1 MYCGSRHGS
10 VLAFDGFGANGKV
23 RTMVRSQAPVLLTI
37 SKLASEAS
45 VGVETVRFY
54 QRRGL
59 LPVPSRKTGT
69 RRYGVDDV
77 RRLRFI
83 RQAQSAGFT
92 LREIAEL
99 LALDAGKNRDRAREL
114 AQSRL
119 KALNQTIAELENA
132 RESLRRLARSCAE
145 GKEGPCPILQSFD
158 SD

>member
-1 MYCGSRHGS
+1 
-10 VLAFDGFGANGKV
+10 
-23 RTMVRSQAPVLLTI
+23 MVRSQAPGALTI

-59 LPVPSRKTGT
+59 LRVPASKTGT

-83 RQAQSAGFT
+83 RQAQTAGFT
-92 LREIAEL
+92 LREIKEL
-99 LALDAGKNRDRAREL
+99 LALDAGEDRVRAREL
-114 AQSRL
+114 AQIRL
-119 KALNQTIAELENA
+119 KALNQKIAELENA

-145 GKEGPCPILQSFD
+145 GKAGPCPILRSFD
-158 SD
+158 AG